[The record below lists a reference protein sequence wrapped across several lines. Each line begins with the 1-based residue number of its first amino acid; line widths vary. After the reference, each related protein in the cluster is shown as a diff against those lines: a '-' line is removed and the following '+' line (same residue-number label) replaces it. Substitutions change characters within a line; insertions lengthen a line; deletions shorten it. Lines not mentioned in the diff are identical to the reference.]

1 MLPEME
7 TPTDRIAKAS
17 NVTALLCLV
26 EDEVDAFMNL
36 NSNDYIMKKQKRG
49 QWKWME
55 KNGNTTQ
62 EMSGFLV
69 AEISEDSRA
78 GLLGDRF
85 FQSITGVSLS
95 EE

>member
-1 MLPEME
+1 MSPEME
-7 TPTDRIAKAS
+7 TPADRIAKAS
-17 NVTALLCLV
+17 NVTALLRLV
-26 EDEVDAFMNL
+26 EEEADAFMNL
-36 NSNDYIMKKQKRG
+36 NPNDFIMKKQKRG
-49 QWKWME
+49 QWKWTE

-62 EMSGFLV
+62 EMSSFLV

-85 FQSITGVSLS
+85 FQSFTGVSFS